1 MSASLYNKKR
11 NFFFKNVFFSS
22 FPSVD
27 KYLTTATRRDALS
40 SVRSISYYCNK
51 ERCMVFSM
59 FPSCLVLPSSLILL
73 NFINARNFQIFY
85 SSFYI
90 FQFLCDL
97 LHFIFL
103 GHAETSVQKTQWNTL
118 GRTPRNCTEGK
129 QPTFLYSLV
138 SVTIKSSPH
147 TTIQLNQ
154 SSKTIFLM
162 LLKLN

>member
-1 MSASLYNKKR
+1 MYKKKR

-22 FPSVD
+22 FQSVD
-27 KYLTTATRRDALS
+27 NYLTTATRRDALS

-103 GHAETSVQKTQWNTL
+103 RACRNISTKDPVNTL

-129 QPTFLYSLV
+129 Q
-138 SVTIKSSPH
+138 
-147 TTIQLNQ
+147 
-154 SSKTIFLM
+154 
-162 LLKLN
+162 